1 MKKPISFGSISFE
14 LVSSLEETK
23 GRTEPDTPFAL
34 CILGDFTG
42 RASRNIVEPVGGR
55 KAIPVDRDIIDEVME
70 KMKVKLRLASAG
82 STLDIAFSSLDDF
95 HPDHILN
102 RIGIFR
108 ALKDVRKKLGDPR
121 TFNTA
126 VKVLKELTGAS
137 GTKAG
142 PGTDREK
149 PVPRGGS
156 LLDEMIGQAVSG
168 TDKSPVAGND
178 LDAFVQAVVRPHLV
192 AGEDPEQAR
201 LTAALDQSISDLMAE
216 VMHHRHFQALE
227 SAWRGVQFL
236 VSRMETDENL
246 QIFLL
251 DISAEELAEDLF
263 SNDDLARTGIYRLL
277 TEGPRSSAGT
287 TVFSVL
293 AGNYSFDHS
302 DAALLG
308 RMAKIASAAHAPFI
322 AQADPCL
329 VGCSTL
335 SGTPDPAT
343 WRTFPD
349 RESLAA
355 WDNLRHLPEAAYL
368 GLVMPRFLLR
378 LPFGRDTDAAETFD
392 FEEMVG
398 GSVHEHYLWGNP
410 ALACAYLLARAFSLN
425 GWDMHVGA
433 AKDVDNLPLHVY
445 SEQGSSTI
453 KPCAEVLLTE
463 KAADAI
469 MDAGIMPFATLKDTD
484 TARLIRFQSLA
495 EPPTSLAGR
504 WNAR

>member
-14 LVSSLEETK
+14 IVSSLAETK
-23 GRTEPDTPFAL
+23 GRAEPDTPFVL

-42 RASRNIVEPVGGR
+42 RASRGIVEPVTGR
-55 KAIPVDRDIIDEVME
+55 KAVGVDRDIMDEVME
-70 KMKVKLRLASAG
+70 KMKVKVRLASAG

-95 HPDHILN
+95 HPDHLLN
-102 RIGIFR
+102 RIGIFQ

-126 VKVLKELTGAS
+126 VKVFQELTGTS

-149 PVPRGGS
+149 SEPKGGS
-156 LLDEMIGQAVSG
+156 LLDEMIGQAVNSTNKPASG
-168 TDKSPVAGND
+168 SD

-192 AGEDPEQAR
+192 AGQDPEQAR
-201 LTAALDQSISDLMAE
+201 LTAALDRSISELVAE
-216 VMHHRHFQALE
+216 VMHHRDFQTLE

-236 VSRMETDENL
+236 VSRTETDESL
-246 QIFLL
+246 QLFLL
-251 DISAEELAEDLF
+251 DVSKEELAEDLL
-263 SNDDLARTGIYRLL
+263 SNDDLSRTGIYRLL
-277 TEGPRSSAGT
+277 TQGPRSSEGT
-287 TVFSVL
+287 MAFSVL

-308 RMAKIASAAHAPFI
+308 RMAKIASAVHAPFI

-343 WRTFPD
+343 WRAFPH

-355 WDNLRHLPEAAYL
+355 WDSLRHIPEAAYL

-392 FEEMVG
+392 FEEMAG
-398 GSVHEHYLWGNP
+398 EIVHEHYLWGNP
-410 ALACAYLLARAFSLN
+410 ALACAYLLACAFSLN

-433 AKDVDNLPLHVY
+433 VKDVDNLPLHVY
-445 SEQGSSTI
+445 SDQGSSTI

-469 MDAGIMPFATLKDTD
+469 MDAGIMPLATLKDTD
-484 TARLIRFQSLA
+484 TARLVRFQSLF
-495 EPPTSLAGR
+495 EPPTSLSGR
-504 WNAR
+504 WTAG

>member
-14 LVSSLEETK
+14 IVSSLEETK
-23 GRTEPDTPFAL
+23 GRAEPDTPFAL

-42 RASRNIVEPVGGR
+42 RASRNIVEPVTGR
-55 KAIPVDRDIIDEVME
+55 KAVGVDRDIIDEVME
-70 KMKVKLRLASAG
+70 KMKVKVRLASAG
-82 STLDIAFSSLDDF
+82 TTLDIAFSSLDDF

-126 VKVLKELTGAS
+126 VKVLQKLTGIS
-137 GTKAG
+137 GAEGGSGKDG
-142 PGTDREK
+142 EK
-149 PVPRGGS
+149 SVPKGGS
-156 LLDEMIGQAVSG
+156 LLDEMIGQAVNS
-168 TDKSPVAGND
+168 TDKPASGHD
-178 LDAFVQAVVRPHLV
+178 LDAFVEAVVRPHLV

-201 LTAALDQSISDLMAE
+201 LTAALDQSISELMAE
-216 VMHHRHFQALE
+216 VMHHRGFQALE

-251 DISAEELAEDLF
+251 DVSKEELAEDLF

-277 TEGPRSSAGT
+277 MEGPRSSSGT
-287 TVFSVL
+287 VEFSVL
-293 AGNYSFDHS
+293 AGNYSFDHN
-302 DAALLG
+302 DAAFLG
-308 RMAKIASAAHAPFI
+308 RMAKIASAVHAPFI

-335 SGTPDPAT
+335 NGTPDPAT

-355 WDNLRHLPEAAYL
+355 WDNLRHLPEAVYL

-392 FEEMVG
+392 FEEMAG
-398 GSVHEHYLWGNP
+398 EIVHEHYLWGNP

-425 GWDMHVGA
+425 GWDMHEGA
-433 AKDVDNLPLHVY
+433 VKDVDNLPLHVY
-445 SEQGSSTI
+445 SDQGSSTI

-504 WNAR
+504 WNAK